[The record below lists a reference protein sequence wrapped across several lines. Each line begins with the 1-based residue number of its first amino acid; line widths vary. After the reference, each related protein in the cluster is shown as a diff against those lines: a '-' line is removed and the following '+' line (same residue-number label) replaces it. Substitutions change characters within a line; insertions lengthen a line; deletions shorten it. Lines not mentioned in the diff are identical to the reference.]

1 MHFCGCIQI
10 QTGDAFCTTSDK
22 GHVRFFSNTRYG
34 LDVILTPTPR
44 KALVLRI
51 WSQVDAM

>member
-10 QTGDAFCTTSDK
+10 QTGDAFCTSSDK